1 MKWLRRH
8 QMALVIGALAALFAV
23 EVVFLASSLRL
34 LPFAPFAF
42 ALAVVDVTP
51 GALSST
57 LIDLLQFWAKRLLE
71 AGVLVLTVGA
81 GALGGAMAAGGATR
95 SRVLLVAAFPWAL
108 DVVAALTFA
117 SRQFDPAGTIV
128 AGVVAVGVYAA
139 GLRWMSKALAAPSAI
154 RPARRRALVAIGALA
169 LLLGSG
175 GLILASIGRR
185 GAAVARALVLP
196 KPPAVRAP
204 AFAPEDPA
212 LDAAPGL
219 SPQLTTN
226 ADFYVVDTALF
237 KPTIDTAEWR
247 LKVDGLV
254 ERPFELTYDEL
265 LAMDAVEQVQT
276 LECISNPVGGELIST
291 AKWIGVRVADLLRR
305 AGVRDGG
312 YDLVMTSWDAYT
324 DSIPIQKALEPTTLV
339 AYGMNDEVLPI
350 EHGFPARVLVPDI
363 YGMKNVK
370 WVARLAVA
378 DFDYKGYWEERGW
391 SDIAVVVTNA
401 RIDVPVRELRWSGGP
416 VRIAGVAFAGARGIQ
431 KVEVSTDQ
439 GRTWNDAKL
448 GREVNTFTWR
458 RWYYDWTPAR
468 AGEAKVTVRAVD
480 GKGVPQASGRREP
493 FPQGATGY
501 HLVPVR
507 IEKA

>member
-1 MKWLRRH
+1 MKFLRRH
-8 QMALVIGALAALFAV
+8 PMGLAGGALAALFAV
-23 EVVFLASSLRL
+23 EAVFVASSLRL

-57 LIDLLQFWAKRLLE
+57 LIDVFQFWAKGLLE
-71 AGVLVLTVGA
+71 AGVLLLTLGA
-81 GALGGAMAAGGATR
+81 GALAGALAAAGARYT
-95 SRVLLVAAFPWAL
+95 RVLTVAGFPWAL
-108 DVVAALTFA
+108 DVLAALTFA
-117 SRQFDPAGTIV
+117 SRQFDAVGTTV
-128 AGVVAVGVYAA
+128 AGLVAVGVYAA
-139 GLRWMSKALAAPSAI
+139 ALRWISRALAAPAAI
-154 RPARRRALVAIGALA
+154 RPGRRRALIAMGALA

-175 GLILASIGRR
+175 GMMLASLGRR
-185 GAAVARALVLP
+185 TAAAARAVVLP
-196 KPPAVRAP
+196 KPPVVTVP

-212 LDAAPGL
+212 LDATPGL

-226 ADFYVVDTALF
+226 EDFYVVDTALF
-237 KPTIDTAEWR
+237 KPTIDAAEWR

-276 LECISNPVGGELIST
+276 LECVSNPVGGELIST
-291 AKWIGVRVADLLRR
+291 AKWVGVRVVDLLKR
-305 AGVRDGG
+305 AGVRDGA
-312 YDLVMTSWDAYT
+312 YDLVMTSWDSYT
-324 DSIPIQKALEPTTLV
+324 DSIPMAKALEPTTLV
-339 AYGMNDEVLPI
+339 AYGMNDEILPI

-370 WVARLAVA
+370 WVAKLSVA
-378 DFDYKGYWEERGW
+378 DFDYQGYWQERGW
-391 SDIAVVVTNA
+391 SDVAVVVTNA
-401 RIDVPVRELRWSGGP
+401 RIDVPVRAVRWSGGP

-439 GRTWNDAKL
+439 GRTWNDATL
-448 GREVNTFTWR
+448 GREVNAFTWR
-458 RWYYDWTPAR
+458 RWYYEWTPDG
-468 AGEAKVTVRAVD
+468 AGEAKLMVRAVD
-480 GKGVPQASGRREP
+480 KKGVPQASGRREP